1 MIITP
6 IPFHYPISKLKIMER
21 NATNQIS
28 IWEGLRQSLADFGL
42 LVKFKLTLL
51 VLFSAVMSYAIVC
64 AGKVDWTMMALL
76 TFGGFMV
83 TGAANALNQVLE
95 RDYDRLMPRTAN
107 RPVATGRM
115 SVSRAVLLAGL
126 MAMAGLSVLSF
137 LHPIAGFLGTLSL
150 MSYAFVYTPLKR
162 STPLSVVVGAVPG
175 ALPLI
180 IGCVVHEGTISPV
193 AMMLFSLQFLWQ
205 FPHFWAVAWL
215 ADDDYKKAGFYLL
228 PSKNGEKDPA
238 TGLLSFA
245 FCVLMVGNAGLGY
258 ALGFVSVWATAVLL
272 ALNVYWA
279 WLCWRLHKD
288 CSREAARRQMF
299 MSFLH
304 LPVSLI
310 VLLIDKI

>member
-1 MIITP
+1 
-6 IPFHYPISKLKIMER
+6 MER
-21 NATNQIS
+21 NQVKQIT
-28 IWEGLRQSLADFGL
+28 IWEGLTQSVTDFGL

-64 AGKVDWTMMALL
+64 GGNVEWTTMALL
-76 TFGGFMV
+76 AFGGFMV

-95 RDYDRLMPRTAN
+95 RDYDRLMTRTAN

-115 SVSRAVLLAGL
+115 SVSKAVLWAGM
-126 MAMAGLSVLSF
+126 MAMTGITVLSLF
-137 LHPIAGFLGTLSL
+137 NPLTGFLGTLSL

-162 STPLSVVVGAVPG
+162 STPLSVLVGAVPG

-180 IGCVVHEGTISPV
+180 IGCVVHEGAISQT
-193 AMMLFSLQFLWQ
+193 ALMLFTLQFLWQ

-228 PSKNGEKDPA
+228 PSKNGEKDA
-238 TGLLSFA
+238 TTGLLSFV
-245 FCVLMVGNAGLGY
+245 FCLLMMGNAVMGY
-258 ALGFVSVWATAVLL
+258 ALGLAGGPATLVLV
-272 ALNVYWA
+272 ALNAYWA
-279 WLCWRLHKD
+279 WCCWKLHKE

-299 MSFLH
+299 VSFLH

-310 VLLIDKI
+310 VLLMDKI

>member
-1 MIITP
+1 
-6 IPFHYPISKLKIMER
+6 MER
-21 NATNQIS
+21 NAAKQIT
-28 IWEGLRQSLADFGL
+28 IWENLTQAVSDFGL

-64 AGKVDWTMMALL
+64 AGKVDWVLMAML

-115 SVSRAVLLAGL
+115 SVSTAVLSAGL
-126 MAMAGLSVLSF
+126 MAMAGISVLSF

-162 STPLSVVVGAVPG
+162 TTPLSVVVGAVPG

-180 IGCVVHEGTISPV
+180 IGCVVQEGTISPV

-228 PSKNGEKDPA
+228 PSKNGEKDA
-238 TGLLSFA
+238 TTGLLSFI
-245 FCVLMVGNAGLGY
+245 FCLLMVANAVLGWALGY
-258 ALGFVSVWATAVLL
+258 VGIWATAILVVL
-272 ALNVYWA
+272 NIYWA
-279 WLCWRLHKD
+279 WLCWGLYKE

-310 VLLIDKI
+310 VLLIDKL

>member
-1 MIITP
+1 
-6 IPFHYPISKLKIMER
+6 MEH
-21 NATNQIS
+21 NSVKQIS
-28 IWEGLRQSLADFGL
+28 IWEGLTQAVTDFGL

-64 AGKVDWTMMALL
+64 KGKVDWTVMALL
-76 TFGGFMV
+76 AFGGFMV

-115 SVSRAVLLAGL
+115 SVSKAVLLAGL
-126 MAMAGLSVLSF
+126 MAMAGITVLSF
-137 LHPIAGFLGTLSL
+137 FNPIAGFLGTLSL
-150 MSYAFVYTPLKR
+150 LSYAFVYTPLKR
-162 STPLSVVVGAVPG
+162 STPMSVVVGAVPG

-180 IGCVVHEGTISPV
+180 IGCVVHEGGISQM
-193 AMMLFSLQFLWQ
+193 AMMLFTLQFLWQ

-228 PSKNGEKDPA
+228 PSKNGEKDST
-238 TGLLSFA
+238 TGFLSFI
-245 FCVLMVGNAGLGY
+245 FCLLMSGNAVLGWT
-258 ALGFVSVWATAVLL
+258 LGFVGLWAAAVLV
-272 ALNVYWA
+272 ALNLYWA
-279 WLCWRLHKD
+279 WLCWRLYKD
-288 CSREAARRQMF
+288 CSREAARKQMF

-310 VLLIDKI
+310 VLLIDKF

>member
-1 MIITP
+1 
-6 IPFHYPISKLKIMER
+6 MER
-21 NATNQIS
+21 NATKQIAIWGGLTQS
-28 IWEGLRQSLADFGL
+28 ITDFGL

-64 AGKVDWTMMALL
+64 GGNVDWATLVLL
-76 TFGGFMV
+76 AFGGFMV

-115 SVSRAVLLAGL
+115 SVSKAVLLAGL
-126 MAMAGLSVLSF
+126 MAMTGITVLSF
-137 LHPIAGFLGTLSL
+137 FNPIAGFLGTLSL
-150 MSYAFVYTPLKR
+150 MSYAFVYTPMKR

-180 IGCVVHEGTISPV
+180 IGCVVHEGVISQT

-228 PSKNGEKDPA
+228 PSKNGEKDA
-238 TGLLSFA
+238 TTGMLSFA
-245 FCVLMVGNAGLGY
+245 FCVLMVGNAMLGF
-258 ALGFVSVWATAVLL
+258 ALGLVGFWATAVLL
-272 ALNVYWA
+272 VLNVYWA
-279 WLCWRLHKD
+279 WLCWRLYKD
-288 CSREAARRQMF
+288 CSREAARKQMF

-304 LPVSLI
+304 LPLSLI
-310 VLLIDKI
+310 VILIDKL

>member
-1 MIITP
+1 
-6 IPFHYPISKLKIMER
+6 MER
-21 NATNQIS
+21 NATKQIAIWGGLTQS
-28 IWEGLRQSLADFGL
+28 ITDFGL

-64 AGKVDWTMMALL
+64 GGNVDWATLVLL
-76 TFGGFMV
+76 AFGGFMV

-115 SVSRAVLLAGL
+115 SVSKAVLLAGL
-126 MAMAGLSVLSF
+126 MAMTGITVLSF
-137 LHPIAGFLGTLSL
+137 FNPIAGFLGTLSL
-150 MSYAFVYTPLKR
+150 MSYAFVYTPMKR

-180 IGCVVHEGTISPV
+180 IGCVVHEGAISQT

-228 PSKNGEKDPA
+228 PSKNGEKDA
-238 TGLLSFA
+238 TTGRLSFA
-245 FCVLMVGNAGLGY
+245 FCMLMVGNAILGF
-258 ALGFVSVWATAVLL
+258 ALGLVGFWATAVLL

-279 WLCWRLHKD
+279 WLCWRLYKD
-288 CSREAARRQMF
+288 CSREAARKQMF

-304 LPVSLI
+304 LPLSLI
-310 VLLIDKI
+310 VILIDKL